1 MTRFEHVGNC
11 QIVKLVLEG
20 ELTEILYAFIYEMQ
34 SDNNVTGYSIMST
47 YWYYLNSTGV
57 TLKLW
62 MVTIIQ
68 QMLVHFINFMLPV
81 NKYCS

>member
-11 QIVKLVLEG
+11 KIVKLVLEG

-34 SDNNVTGYSIMST
+34 FDNNVTGYSIMST

-62 MVTIIQ
+62 MVMIIQ

-81 NKYCS
+81 SKYCS

>member
-11 QIVKLVLEG
+11 KIVKLVLEG

-47 YWYYLNSTGV
+47 YCYYLNSTGV